1 MANRNIFIVLYLDRV
16 TFITDMN
23 NNENTVKYCLN
34 IANEI
39 CAGGASLLAEAVF
52 VCIDFLKIFCKKCV
66 ENLAV
71 TKYCVISLSLSLS
84 LSLIATRKIY
94 KIPFNFQWVT
104 NNIFFEKSSN
114 SVYTT
119 FSSKHHKI
127 AIRLWRYAATW
138 VCHVRISPFLRIC
151 YGKSGLN

>member
-71 TKYCVISLSLSLS
+71 TKNCVISLSLSS
-84 LSLIATRKIY
+84 LRAKYTKYHLI
-94 KIPFNFQWVT
+94 FNGLL
-104 NNIFFEKSSN
+104 I
-114 SVYTT
+114 T
-119 FSSKHHKI
+119 FSSKNHRI
-127 AIRLWRYAATW
+127 RSIPLSRLSIIRLQY
-138 VCHVRISPFLRIC
+138 V
-151 YGKSGLN
+151 YGGMRQHGYVMSAYRLFYGYVTGNPVLTKIK

>member
-1 MANRNIFIVLYLDRV
+1 
-16 TFITDMN
+16 MN

-71 TKYCVISLSLSLS
+71 TKNCVISLSLSLS
-84 LSLIATRKIY
+84 LSL
-94 KIPFNFQWVT
+94 
-104 NNIFFEKSSN
+104 S
-114 SVYTT
+114 
-119 FSSKHHKI
+119 H
-127 AIRLWRYAATW
+127 RYAQNIQNT
-138 VCHVRISPFLRIC
+138 I
-151 YGKSGLN
+151 